1 MLYNEV
7 LKEVSEL
14 CVSDNGIF
22 CTEWEVTS
30 VTTYP
35 FDTLI
40 LLGQF
45 ALFLLVINWF
55 RNR

>member
-7 LKEVSEL
+7 LKEVSEV

-22 CTEWEVTS
+22 CTEWEITS